1 MLDNSRRRCREL
13 VRSLVPV
20 DLWVQNER
28 FADEL
33 KGIIRSHRISGHPLM
48 SMLDEGKFSPEGM
61 KRFHLEFRHAFAQN
75 FTDALIQVMFTA
87 GQLEAR
93 QGALGKVAARFLVQ
107 LNVLDELG
115 FEAGKVESGEYA
127 GDPRHAHYIE
137 FDKVLGSLGIS
148 TAEVRE
154 YVPTS
159 AATAARRTVEDV
171 YGDHVAL
178 AAQLALAESVFTNF
192 AGPWATN
199 MKKRTDVATDQ
210 GYHAIHVEH
219 EGTFIDDDHSEDM
232 WFVLR
237 QAIEPARYDEIRA
250 KTSETLEVWARF
262 CDSMLAIVS

>member
-1 MLDNSRRRCREL
+1 MSDNSRAHCREL
-13 VRSLVPV
+13 LRSLVPTSI
-20 DLWVQNER
+20 WEQNER
-28 FADEL
+28 FANEL
-33 KGIIRSHRISGHPLM
+33 KGLIKEHRISSHRLM
-48 SMLDEGKFSPEGM
+48 AMLNDGSFSPEGM

-93 QGALGKVAARFLVQ
+93 QGAIGKVAARFLIQ

-115 FEAGKVESGEYA
+115 FEAGKVEHGEYA

-137 FDKVLGSLGIS
+137 FDKVISDLGIS
-148 TAEVRE
+148 PAQVRE
-154 YVPTS
+154 YAPS
-159 AATAARRTVEDV
+159 KAAVDARRTVEEV

-178 AAQLALAESVFTNF
+178 AARLALAESVFSNF

-237 QAIEPARYDEIRA
+237 QAIEPSRYDEIRA
-250 KTSETLEVWARF
+250 SASTTLEIWARF
-262 CDSMLAIVS
+262 CDSMLTIAS

>member
-1 MLDNSRRRCREL
+1 
-13 VRSLVPV
+13 
-20 DLWVQNER
+20 
-28 FADEL
+28 
-33 KGIIRSHRISGHPLM
+33 
-48 SMLDEGKFSPEGM
+48 M
-61 KRFHLEFRHAFAQN
+61 KRFHLEFRHAFAEN

-93 QGALGKVAARFLVQ
+93 QGAMGKVAARFLVQ

-127 GDPRHAHYIE
+127 GDPHHAHYIE
-137 FDKVLGSLGIS
+137 FDKVLGDLGIS
-148 TAEVRE
+148 AAEIRA

-159 AATAARRTVEDV
+159 AAAAARRTVEAV

-178 AAQLALAESVFTNF
+178 AARLALAESVFTNF

-199 MKKRTDVATDQ
+199 MKKRTNVATDQ

-237 QAIEPARYDEIRA
+237 QAIEPSRYNEIRTS
-250 KTSETLEVWARF
+250 TSETLEVWARF
-262 CDSMLAIVS
+262 CDSMMAIVS

>member
-1 MLDNSRRRCREL
+1 MPDNSRRRCREI
-13 VRSLVPV
+13 VRGLVPV
-20 DLWVQNER
+20 DTWVQNER

-33 KGIIRSHRISGHPLM
+33 KSLIKAHRIFSHPIM
-48 SMLDEGKFSPEGM
+48 SMLEEGKFSPEGM

-75 FTDALIQVMFTA
+75 FTDALIQVMSTA
-87 GQLEAR
+87 SQLEDT

-137 FDKVLGSLGIS
+137 FDKVLGDLGLS
-148 TAEVRE
+148 AADVRA

-159 AATAARRTVEDV
+159 AAVAARRTVEDM
-171 YGDHVAL
+171 YGDHVGL
-178 AAQLALAESVFTNF
+178 AGQLALAESVFTNF
-192 AGPWATN
+192 AGPWASN
-199 MKKRTDVATDQ
+199 MKKRTTVATDQ

-219 EGTFIDDDHSEDM
+219 DGAFIDDDHSEDM

-237 QAIEPARYDEIRA
+237 QALVPARYDELRA
-250 KTSETLEVWARF
+250 RTSETLEVWARF
-262 CDSMLAIVS
+262 CDSLLAIVS

>member
-1 MLDNSRRRCREL
+1 
-13 VRSLVPV
+13 LVPA
-20 DLWVQNER
+20 DIWVQNER

-33 KGIIRSHRISGHPLM
+33 KRLIKSHRIFAHPLM
-48 SMLDEGKFSPEGM
+48 SVLNEGKFSPEGM

-87 GQLEAR
+87 SQLEAR

-115 FEAGKVESGEYA
+115 FESGKVEHGEYA
-127 GDPRHAHYIE
+127 GDPRHAHYVE
-137 FDKVLGSLGIS
+137 FDKVLSDLGIS
-148 TAEVRE
+148 AAEVQA
-154 YVPTS
+154 YVPT
-159 AATAARRTVEDV
+159 AAAVAARRTVDNV
-171 YGDHVAL
+171 FGDHVAL

-199 MKKRTDVATDQ
+199 MRKTTNVATDQ

-219 EGTFIDDDHSEDM
+219 DGEFIDDDHSEDM

-237 QAIEPARYDEIRA
+237 QAIEPSRYEEVRAR
-250 KTSETLEVWARF
+250 TSETLEVWAQF
-262 CDSMLAIVS
+262 CDSLLAIVS